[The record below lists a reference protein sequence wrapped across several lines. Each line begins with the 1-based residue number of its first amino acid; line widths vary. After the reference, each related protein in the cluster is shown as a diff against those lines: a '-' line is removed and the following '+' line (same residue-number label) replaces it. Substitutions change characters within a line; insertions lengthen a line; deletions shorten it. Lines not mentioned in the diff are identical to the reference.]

1 MSKRRKAGDW
11 VWLMPNSGFVGE
23 SHRLKAEIQPEIDPP
38 PCFCDDPECV
48 EWTTLW
54 TENDGDQGRHTLCH
68 VSECRMLDEIF
79 QPGGLMTSD
88 RLALHEALA
97 KAHNAHPLLRLGQ
110 LVVAASAK
118 AAPETPAF
126 YIPDDELMI
135 GLGIMVDGMP
145 DNAAK
150 RMSDD
155 MPDDAAKRAS
165 RIRSYL
171 ARKVGAS
178 LDGETVDDIAQ
189 IIRD

>member
-1 MSKRRKAGDW
+1 MSARRKAGDW

-38 PCFCDDPECV
+38 PCFLCGDTECV

-54 TENDGDQGRHTLCH
+54 TENNGDRGRHTLCH
-68 VSECRMLDEIF
+68 VSECRMLDEMF
-79 QPGGLMTSD
+79 QGGTMTSD

-110 LVVAASAK
+110 LVVVATAK

-126 YIPDDELMI
+126 YVPDGELAI

-145 DNAAK
+145 DDAAK
-150 RMSDD
+150 R
-155 MPDDAAKRAS
+155 MPDDAAKRAT

-178 LDGETVDDIAQ
+178 LDGETVDEIAQ
-189 IIRD
+189 IIRG